1 MKYKSKLFKL
11 LFNPI
16 SILSLFLLS
25 ILPSQAKEKDA
36 PFLLVSIDRSE
47 NIPYQLMK
55 NGHIIESGMTDYKGQ
70 IFTNSHDNDKNES
83 WLIRTSTGVYG
94 AYLPNVGKK
103 GELYSPHTYFDIE
116 EVNNPPS
123 KNNYVA
129 FTFFGKNASHYE
141 SEPYW
146 IFQNNKLIDS
156 GVTAHENNGGVS
168 EILTVP
174 TVINAFKILTCSN
187 TVFSVER
194 KDKSQSL
201 YALTNYFDITYDNSG
216 KIKLTEAMKQQC
228 QLKKSWLFSMEPTTS
243 A

>member
-1 MKYKSKLFKL
+1 MKYKTKLFKL
-11 LFNPI
+11 LLKPI
-16 SILSLFLLS
+16 GILLLSLLS
-25 ILPSQAKEKDA
+25 IFSSQAKEKDA

-55 NGHIIESGMTDYKGQ
+55 NGHIIESGKTDYKGQ
-70 IFTNSHDNDKNES
+70 IFTNSHDDNKSES

-94 AYLPNVGKK
+94 AYLPNKSK
-103 GELYSPHTYFDIE
+103 QGELYAFYSPHTYLDME
-116 EVNNPPS
+116 EVDNPPS

-129 FTFFGKNASHYE
+129 FTFFGKNSSHYE

-146 IFQNNKLIDS
+146 IYQDKKLIDS

-174 TVINAFKILTCSN
+174 TVINSFKILTCSN

-194 KDKSQSL
+194 KNKSESL

-216 KIKLTEAMKQQC
+216 EIKLTESMKQQC
-228 QLKKSWLFSMEPTTS
+228 QLKKVGNLI
-243 A
+243 